1 MVKVP
6 TITERGS
13 VLGNM
18 IAQTQAHAPEQ
29 KTRRERRVEILA
41 ERRRI
46 KKILKKQRRVTFDN
60 DTVTEAGNFQFIE
73 LFKELIGFKDIVS
86 GHLQMERASN
96 CVYSATAL
104 IDYLTDCALLGHTR
118 FLHMNALQADPGYQI
133 IKEIERFPDEST
145 FRGLLKGMTWS
156 HLIQLVAINRELL
169 RRKACLEGKR
179 LVWIDIDD
187 TVITLFGE
195 QEGATNGYNPRYHGR
210 PSYKVRVA
218 FVADT
223 GELIHLQLNP
233 GNTSGMKDFLSFV
246 KEVESLLPPEY
257 IIEGIRAD
265 CGFADPA
272 VMEYAE
278 EKGWQYIFKLPK
290 KATVKQAIAY
300 MEQHP
305 RFWET
310 LAEQEQDIRFAA
322 EDERWAAA
330 DIQILQSGWDKA
342 RRCVIYREAT
352 QTEQTT
358 DDQLTM
364 ALTLYSYQAIMT
376 NTEDKPLP
384 LLRSYNQRA
393 NVENRIDEL
402 KDGYAIE
409 QNSQDRMLSNLLFSW
424 IKAIA
429 YNLVVWF
436 KQTLMPENMRR
447 CEVKTIRRVVLKVP
461 GNVVGSGR
469 YQHIRLASCPHLQ
482 AIVTTMQHKLRAF
495 AERLRAYEPRAV

>member
-1 MVKVP
+1 MV
-6 TITERGS
+6 
-13 VLGNM
+13 
-18 IAQTQAHAPEQ
+18 AQTRAYAPEQ
-29 KTRRERRVEILA
+29 KTRRERRIEILA

-46 KKILKKQRRVTFDN
+46 KKTMKKMRAVTFDN

-73 LFKELIGFKDIVS
+73 LFKELIGFKDIVTK
-86 GHLQMERASN
+86 HLQIERASN
-96 CVYSATAL
+96 CVYSASAL

-118 FLHMNALQADPGYQI
+118 FLHMNALQSDPGYQI
-133 IKEIERFPDEST
+133 VKEIERFPEEST

-156 HLIQLVAINRELL
+156 HLIQLVAINQELL
-169 RRKACLEGKR
+169 RRKARLEGKR

-218 FVADT
+218 FVSGT

-233 GNTSGMKDFLSFV
+233 GHTNGMKDFLSFV
-246 KEVESLLPPEY
+246 KEVEALLPPEY

-278 EKGWQYIFKLPK
+278 EQGWLYIFKLPK
-290 KATVKQAIAY
+290 KATVKKAISY
-300 MEQHP
+300 LEQHP

-310 LAEQEQDIRFAA
+310 LAEHEKGIQFAA
-322 EDERWAAA
+322 EDEHWAAA
-330 DIQILQSGWDKA
+330 DIQIIQSSWDKA

-352 QTEQTT
+352 QTEKTSE
-358 DDQLTM
+358 DQLTM
-364 ALTLYSYQAIMT
+364 ALTSYSYQAIVT

-393 NVENRIDEL
+393 NIENRIDEL
-402 KDGYAIE
+402 KDGYAVE
-409 QNSQDRMLSNLLFSW
+409 QNSQHRMLNNLLFSW

-429 YNLVVWF
+429 YNLIVWF
-436 KQTLMPENMRR
+436 KQTLMPENMQR
-447 CEVKTIRRVVLKVP
+447 CEVQTVRRVVLKVP

-469 YQHIRLASCPHLQ
+469 YQHIRLAACPDLE
-482 AIVTTMQHKLRAF
+482 AIVFTIQR
-495 AERLRAYEPRAV
+495 RLRTFADRLRPPDESKVA

>member
-1 MVKVP
+1 MV
-6 TITERGS
+6 
-13 VLGNM
+13 
-18 IAQTQAHAPEQ
+18 AQTQAHVPEQ
-29 KTRRERRVEILA
+29 KTRRERRIEILA

-46 KKILKKQRRVTFDN
+46 KKIMKKQRSVTFDN

-73 LFKELIGFKDIVS
+73 LFKELVGFKGIISD
-86 GHLQMERASN
+86 HLQIERGSN
-96 CVYSATAL
+96 CIYSASDL
-104 IDYLTDCALLGHTR
+104 MDYLTDCALLGHTR
-118 FLHMNALQADPGYQI
+118 FLHMNALQVDPGYQI
-133 IKEIERFPDEST
+133 VKEIERFPDEST
-145 FRGLLKGMTWS
+145 FRGLLKSMTWS
-156 HLIQLVAINRELL
+156 QLIQLVAINQELL
-169 RRKACLEGKR
+169 RRKARLEGKR

-218 FVADT
+218 FVAGS

-233 GNTSGMKDFLSFV
+233 GNTNGMKDFLSFV
-246 KEVESLLPPEY
+246 KEIEAMLPPEY

-278 EKGWQYIFKLPK
+278 ESGWQYIFKLPK
-290 KATVKQAIAY
+290 KATVKKAIAY
-300 MEQHP
+300 MEKHP

-310 LAEQEQDIRFAA
+310 LAEQEKSIQFAT
-322 EDERWAAA
+322 EDEHWAAA
-330 DIQILQSGWDKA
+330 DIQIVQSSWDKA

-352 QTEQTT
+352 QTEKTT

-364 ALTLYSYQAIMT
+364 ALTLYSYQAIVT

-393 NVENRIDEL
+393 NIENRIDEL
-402 KDGYAIE
+402 KDGYAVE
-409 QNSQDRMLSNLLFSW
+409 QNSQHRMLNNWLFSW

-429 YNLVVWF
+429 YNLIVWF
-436 KQTLMPENMRR
+436 KQTLMPESMQR

-461 GNVVGSGR
+461 GNVVGADR
-469 YQHIRLASCPHLQ
+469 YQHIRLAACPQLQ
-482 AIVTTMQHKLRAF
+482 AIVLTMQHKLRAF
-495 AERLRAYEPRAV
+495 AERLRPDEPRAA